1 MALTL
6 NEISRDGHQFSWVVS
21 LFYFGQLT
29 SEYPAIYLM
38 SRLPITIFV
47 GTSIVLWGGCE
58 MALGAAQ
65 NFQGLAAARF
75 FLGFAEG
82 IVSPS
87 FIIITSIFY
96 KRKEHPIRVATW
108 ISMSG
113 VSQIAGALMMY
124 GIGGSN
130 MKLENWR
137 A

>member
-1 MALTL
+1 
-6 NEISRDGHQFSWVVS
+6 
-21 LFYFGQLT
+21 
-29 SEYPAIYLM
+29 M
-38 SRLPITIFV
+38 SRLPITVFV
-47 GTSIVLWGGCE
+47 GASIVLWGGCE
-58 MALGAAQ
+58 MALGATQ
-65 NFQGLAAARF
+65 DFHGLAAARF

-124 GIGGSN
+124 GIGGATL
-130 MKLENWR
+130 KLENWR